1 MRGLKDKAAIVTGA
15 AQGIG
20 KAIAE
25 RLTEEGCEV
34 LWADID
40 AQKVMQA
47 QMNTG
52 KGIAMKACFLLIPD
66 LLHHGQRQN
75 HEYCQQEGAW
85 LSSESQSP
93 ALL

>member
-25 RLTEEGCEV
+25 RLTEEGCRV

-47 QMNTG
+47 QMRTG
-52 KGIAMKACFLLIPD
+52 KGLAMKACFPLISG
-66 LLHHGQRQN
+66 LLHHGYRQN
-75 HEYCQQEGAW
+75 HEHCQQEGAW
-85 LSSESQSP
+85 L
-93 ALL
+93 L

>member
-1 MRGLKDKAAIVTGA
+1 MRGLKGKAAIVTGA

-40 AQKVMQA
+40 AKKVMQA
-47 QMNTG
+47 QMKTG
-52 KGIAMKACFLLIPD
+52 KGLAMKARFLLISG
-66 LLHHGQRQN
+66 LLHHE
-75 HEYCQQEGAW
+75 HCQQEGPW
-85 LSSESQSP
+85 LLSESQSP